1 METAVLFS
9 GGKDSSLTNIFLK
22 KILPC
27 EITNYTITF
36 GINSNWKY
44 AEETAKALE
53 FPFKLYE
60 IDKELLEKT
69 VDRIVRDGFAND
81 GITFLHK
88 WVIESFLEDV
98 TVDIIADGTRRDD
111 RSPRLELS
119 DMRRIEDKYDVA
131 YVAPLM
137 GISYRILKPIC
148 HALFIIEEGPTDLIK
163 KSDYE
168 SEIKDLMKQRGLYPY
183 DFFPKHSQSR
193 VIGYKDRYAF

>member
-1 METAVLFS
+1 MDTAVLFS

-27 EITNYTITF
+27 NIVNYTITF
-36 GINSNWKY
+36 GINSNWRY
-44 AEETAKALE
+44 AKETAKALE
-53 FPFKLYE
+53 FDFKLMELYSE
-60 IDKELLEKT
+60 ILEKT
-69 VDRIVRDGFAND
+69 IYWIEKDGFAND

-88 WVIESFLEDV
+88 CVIEEFLDEV
-98 TVDIIADGTRRDD
+98 KVDIIADGTRRDD

-119 DMRRIEDKYDVA
+119 DMRKIEDKYNVS

-148 HALFIIEEGPTDLIK
+148 NSLFIIEEGPTDSIK

-168 SEIKDLMKQRGLYPY
+168 SEIKDLMKRRGLNPY
-183 DFFPKHSQSR
+183 DVFPKHSQSR
-193 VIGYKDRYAF
+193 VIGYKNRNAF

>member
-1 METAVLFS
+1 MDTAVLFS

-27 EITNYTITF
+27 NIVNYTITF
-36 GINSNWKY
+36 GINSNWRY
-44 AEETAKALE
+44 AKETAKALE
-53 FPFKLYE
+53 FDFKLMELDSE
-60 IDKELLEKT
+60 ILEKT
-69 VDRIVRDGFAND
+69 IDWIEKDGFAND

-88 WVIESFLEDV
+88 CVIEEFLDEV
-98 TVDIIADGTRRDD
+98 KVDIMADGTRRDD

-119 DMRRIEDKYDVA
+119 DMRKIEDKYNVS

-148 HALFIIEEGPTDLIK
+148 NSLFIIEEGPTDSIK

-168 SEIKDLMKQRGLYPY
+168 SEIKDLMKRRGLNPY
-183 DFFPKHSQSR
+183 DVFPKHSQSR
-193 VIGYKDRYAF
+193 VIGYKNRNAF

>member
-1 METAVLFS
+1 MDTAVLFS

-27 EITNYTITF
+27 NIVNYTITF
-36 GINSNWKY
+36 GINSNWRY
-44 AEETAKALE
+44 AKETAKALE
-53 FPFKLYE
+53 FDFKLMELDSE
-60 IDKELLEKT
+60 ILEKT
-69 VDRIVRDGFAND
+69 IDWIEKDGFAND

-88 WVIESFLEDV
+88 CVIEEFLDEV
-98 TVDIIADGTRRDD
+98 KVDIIADGTRRDD

-119 DMRRIEDKYDVA
+119 DMRKIEDKYNVS

-148 HALFIIEEGPTDLIK
+148 NSLFIIEEDPTDSIK

-168 SEIKDLMKQRGLYPY
+168 SEIKDLMKRRGLNPY
-183 DFFPKHSQSR
+183 DVFQKHSQSR
-193 VIGYKDRYAF
+193 VIGYKNRNAF

>member
-9 GGKDSSLTNIFLK
+9 GGKDSSFVNIFLK

-27 EITNYTITF
+27 NIINYTVTF
-36 GINSNWKY
+36 GVNSNWKY

-53 FPFKLYE
+53 FPFKLFLADLE
-60 IDKELLEKT
+60 ILERS
-69 VDRIVRDGFAND
+69 VDRIEKDGFAND

-88 WVIESFLEDV
+88 AVIETFVQEIN
-98 TVDIIADGTRRDD
+98 VDIVADGTRRDD
-111 RSPRLELS
+111 RSPKLDLA
-119 DMRRIEDKYDVA
+119 DMRRIEDMYDVS

-148 HALFIIEEGPTDLIK
+148 FSLFTIKEGPTDLIK

-168 SEIKDLMKQRGLYPY
+168 SEIKGLMEKRGLNPN

-193 VIGYKDRYAF
+193 VIGYRDRDAF

>member
-27 EITNYTITF
+27 NITNYTITF

-44 AEETAKALE
+44 AEETAKILE
-53 FPFKLYE
+53 FPFKLFQ
-60 IDKELLEKT
+60 IDKELLEKS
-69 VDRIVRDGFAND
+69 VDRIEKDGFAND
-81 GITFLHK
+81 GISILHK

-119 DMRRIEDKYDVA
+119 DMRRIEDKYEVS

-137 GISYRILKPIC
+137 GISYKILKPIC
-148 HALFIIEEGPTDLIK
+148 YSLFIVEEGPTDSIQ

-183 DFFPKHSQSR
+183 DYFPKHSQSR
-193 VIGYKDRYAF
+193 VIGYKNRYFF